1 VSALVTTP
9 ANSAAKSRSDAR
21 ASDGSRFALRSR
33 SESLAF
39 SINARRTLGRYARK
53 GCDVLRKKNLQA
65 ILLCAMALVPFM
77 AGQPAAA
84 STTYKITEGDNLWLI
99 ARRHSTHIVDI
110 KKANPKLNF
119 DKPLKLGAT
128 LIIPVDSPPKS
139 HKISANKI
147 DNSRVAI
154 KHRKALAAKLA
165 KQKAEKQRK
174 MAAARKA
181 KHLAALK
188 HKQLLLA
195 KAQHHKVAKVGH
207 GKKMAVASLADD
219 YRSRIVR
226 RALSYRGARY
236 RSGGT
241 GRSGFDCSGFTRH
254 IFMKSGVALPHSSSA
269 QAHVG
274 SAVPKSNLRKG
285 DLVFFHTYRRGI
297 SHVGVYIGNGKFV
310 HASNHFGGVKTD
322 SLSSD
327 YYRSRYRCARR
338 VK

>member
-1 VSALVTTP
+1 M
-9 ANSAAKSRSDAR
+9 
-21 ASDGSRFALRSR
+21 
-33 SESLAF
+33 
-39 SINARRTLGRYARK
+39 
-53 GCDVLRKKNLQA
+53 RKKNLQV
-65 ILLCAMALVPFM
+65 ILLCAMALVPFLASM
-77 AGQPAAA
+77 PAAA

-110 KKANPKLNF
+110 KKANPKFNF
-119 DKPLKLGAT
+119 DKPLKLGVT
-128 LIIPVDSPPKS
+128 LILPVDSTAKS
-139 HKISANKI
+139 NKISAKKAVK
-147 DNSRVAI
+147 SCLAP
-154 KHRKALAAKLA
+154 KHKKALAAKLA
-165 KQKAEKQRK
+165 TQKAEKQRK
-174 MAAARKA
+174 MAAAKKA

-188 HKQLLLA
+188 HKKLLLA
-195 KAQHHKVAKVGH
+195 KAKDHKVAKAVPA
-207 GKKMAVASLADD
+207 KKKVVASLPDD

-236 RSGGT
+236 RTGGT

-274 SAVPKSNLRKG
+274 KSVSKSQLRKG

-297 SHVGVYIGNGKFV
+297 SHVGVYIGNGQFV
-310 HASNHFGGVKTD
+310 HASNHGGGVKTD

-327 YYRSRYRCARR
+327 YYRSRYRGARR